1 MESPNRPPGTHRP
14 VSPRPTFPG
23 RPHVDLALLH
33 ALAARRSTPLGL
45 IAKELGTTL
54 GHIRMLLE
62 EQPLPD
68 PT

>member
-1 MESPNRPPGTHRP
+1 
-14 VSPRPTFPG
+14 
-23 RPHVDLALLH
+23 LLH